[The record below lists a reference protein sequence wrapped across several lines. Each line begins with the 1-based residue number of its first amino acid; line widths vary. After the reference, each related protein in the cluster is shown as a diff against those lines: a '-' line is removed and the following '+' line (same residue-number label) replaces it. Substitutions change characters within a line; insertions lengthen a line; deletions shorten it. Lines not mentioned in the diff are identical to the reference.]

1 MSKIR
6 KIAGVKV
13 RELNKPV
20 EMKIITKAPSKWL
33 LKDMETGQTYIGT
46 GKKTIG
52 DQWREINEE
61 KYNWLEER
69 TAKQYKSAALG
80 AFIGWVGI
88 ILLCLIMLLY
98 SGCLKTE
105 TIENVNDDEINLS
118 YQDENV
124 MWIGDNGDTIW
135 E

>member
-1 MSKIR
+1 MR

-46 GKKTIG
+46 GKKKIG

-61 KYNWLEER
+61 KYDWLQVR
-69 TAKQYKSAALG
+69 TTEQYKSATLG

-88 ILLCLIMLLY
+88 ILLCLFMVLF
-98 SGCLKTE
+98 SGCYGTKTN
-105 TIENVNDDEINLS
+105 ENVDNDAIDLS
-118 YQDENV
+118 YPDENV